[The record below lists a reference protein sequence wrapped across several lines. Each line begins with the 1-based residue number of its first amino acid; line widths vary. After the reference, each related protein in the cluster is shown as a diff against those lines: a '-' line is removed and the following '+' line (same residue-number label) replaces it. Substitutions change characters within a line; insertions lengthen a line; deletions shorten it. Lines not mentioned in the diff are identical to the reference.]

1 MDDIVTTVEKKQKNA
16 SSKEEA
22 EGRNFLKKCLTH
34 AQNFSVGLSSGG
46 VGGQKVISSMLG
58 NKKQPFLG
66 MA

>member
-46 VGGQKVISSMLG
+46 VGGAEGYI
-58 NKKQPFLG
+58 
-66 MA
+66 